1 MTTYNTGN
9 PLGSAAAK
17 DLFDNAQNL
26 DFAVN
31 SITQAIWKDRF
42 GVNRPTLWGMEQS
55 FSAQLLSQKQRFNQ
69 FIQSSGYQFIGEY
82 TDGPLT
88 ITDYNQTVR
97 YQNEFWKL
105 TAATPLPFTTTG
117 NNSTSWAN
125 DQVHFVSV
133 GDSALRQQISD
144 PDSATLYPELQA
156 GRWRDAGDVRGWGA
170 LTDGVTVC
178 DAYFQ
183 AAEAD
188 RDIIYVPDGEFLL
201 SNPFALSATKFYYG
215 PGVLKFQDAY
225 WLRAGGSAGGTAT
238 QERFTLFWTYDSQ
251 DDVYCE
257 VDGVAQTL
265 TWLNTTTFYVPPPS
279 SGTLVKY
286 GVRGGKQRLGLI
298 PEAINSYSAFGQV
311 PNSWAPTIDLDT
323 GVSRSYNNCLWG
335 TRSGMSLTTGSN
347 NTAIGA
353 RALLSNTVAGNL
365 TAVGF
370 QALYRCT
377 GQGNT
382 AVGSVAGEWLETGE
396 FNSLFGLSAGS
407 HIRSGSYN
415 VALGYQAMGANHDG
429 NNSVAIGYRAFG
441 NTGFESTVQSSVA
454 VGAFAGDFCRGGSN
468 VFLGYRAGNGA
479 LTGSEASNLVAIGF
493 MSLRNHTRG
502 DSNIAIGSAALY
514 NKTSG
519 ENNVAIGFNA
529 AYSLT
534 ISSQTTALG
543 DYALEQCSASASVGV
558 GYQAGR
564 YNTTGVITAI
574 GTNCLSSNTT
584 GTDNTAVGL
593 SALASNTTGS
603 GNAAL
608 GNAAGQ
614 SLSTGL
620 YNTYVG
626 SRAGRLNVST
636 SNNVAVGRD
645 ALYNHTTGGSCTAIG
660 VDALKT
666 GQNGNTM
673 INVTNSTGIGFG
685 ASVSGDNQVQIG
697 NSLTTTYVY
706 GTVQNRSDA
715 RDKIK
720 DDDAPV
726 LGLDFVLGLNPIQG
740 RWNMRDDYWTHTETE
755 DGTITSTFD
764 QAGYEAQTKKRT
776 RLHQWFAAQDVLALL
791 EKLGIDPDTFGALQH
806 HAVNG
811 GADVYSLGYDEFIPP
826 IVNAVKACWKKI
838 TEISDRVTKLEMSH
852 A

>member
-1 MTTYNTGN
+1 MSNYLISMPANPFSMPRQFKAVANGKIWIGQPDTDPSNTANQIPVYIVNENGTEVQVAQPILIN
-9 PLGSAAAK
+9 AGGFPVLNGQIRKFVTVQNYSMLIQDAYGAQQFYFEDVAK
-17 DLFDNAQNL
+17 
-26 DFAVN
+26 
-31 SITQAIWKDRF
+31 
-42 GVNRPTLWGMEQS
+42 
-55 FSAQLLSQKQRFNQ
+55 
-69 FIQSSGYQFIGEY
+69 Y
-82 TDGPLT
+82 
-88 ITDYNQTVR
+88 
-97 YQNEFWKL
+97 
-105 TAATPLPFTTTG
+105 
-117 NNSTSWAN
+117 
-125 DQVHFVSV
+125 
-133 GDSALRQQISD
+133 D
-144 PDSATLYPELQA
+144 PDQLRKQLEDPDGAEKYPELQIS
-156 GRWRDAGDVRGWGA
+156 RWRDAGDVRGWGA

-201 SNPFALSATKFYYG
+201 SSPFVLAATKFYYG

-265 TWLNTTTFYVPPPS
+265 TWLNTTTFYVPPPP

-298 PEAINSYSAFGQV
+298 PEAIKSYSAFGQV
-311 PNSWAPTIDLDT
+311 PNSWTPTIDLDT

-534 ISSQTTALG
+534 VSSQTTALG

-666 GQNGNTM
+666 GQNGNAM
-673 INVTNSTGIGFG
+673 VNVTNSTGIGFG

-706 GTVQNRSDA
+706 GTVQNRSDI

-726 LGLDFVLGLNPIQG
+726 LGLDFILGLNPIQG

-826 IVNAVKACWKKI
+826 VVSAVQACWKRMD
-838 TEISDRVTKLEMSH
+838 ELEARLAKLEKLLPENNH
-852 A
+852 